1 MQSARLAKRASR
13 SNTFAV
19 TKRSWPTIVAPASLD
34 GCHLYTGRLAESYF
48 WRTCDRQEIDLV
60 EEWGGRLYAAEMKW
74 SPRSAARAPG
84 GWRQAC
90 PDSAFRTVHREN
102 YLDFITAS
110 AS

>member
-1 MQSARLAKRASR
+1 MADDLYIPQAQLSRLERL
-13 SNTFAV
+13 
-19 TKRSWPTIVAPASLD
+19 VAP
-34 GCHLYTGRLAESYF
+34 GK
-48 WRTCDRQEIDLV
+48 V

-74 SPRSAARAPG
+74 SPRSAARTPG
-84 GWRQAC
+84 GWRQAY